1 VTFEH
6 PVANIWV
13 KSRNTKQ
20 YGGRGVYFKTLLHPG
35 LWGLYQIIEQSCN
48 TLKHFDTEAP
58 HLCNRVPSRHAS
70 LNFLNWAAHAQY
82 DVYRLDLNANEN
94 DQLSY
99 YTNKT
104 IRTTTMLKWNICLIL
119 SNTFRFSL
127 RTLQDSTAVLLS
139 CTFWTIT
146 IKSYTK
152 LITVRSGP
160 FSQDHTYAM
169 NNGMTQRMTRKTKG
183 TNK

>member
-1 VTFEH
+1 M
-6 PVANIWV
+6 
-13 KSRNTKQ
+13 
-20 YGGRGVYFKTLLHPG
+20 YFKTLLHPG

-70 LNFLNWAAHAQY
+70 LNFLNRAAHAQY

-94 DQLSY
+94 EQLSY

-104 IRTTTMLKWNICLIL
+104 IRTTAMLKWNICLIL

-127 RTLQDSTAVLLS
+127 RTLQDSATVLLS

-146 IKSYTK
+146 IKSYKSFKINKETQSWSQFVPVHSRRTTRTPWTTEWLNEWQEK
-152 LITVRSGP
+152 LRGRIS
-160 FSQDHTYAM
+160 
-169 NNGMTQRMTRKTKG
+169 KG
-183 TNK
+183 ANEWINRLN